1 MGYQEAYDKLKKYGQ
16 LHVLQYYEELSDA
29 QKEALLAQIMDTD
42 LSVLEQCRH
51 KEELNPRG
59 EITPIEVMKLSRI
72 EERREEFVRTG
83 LDAIRAGRVGAV
95 MLAGGMG
102 TRLELR
108 CPDPSAN
115 PYLALAVC
123 LRAGLDGIRNKI
135 LPPESVDRD
144 VFGMSVQE
152 RCEKGIAEMP
162 GTLIEAVHWME
173 TDDIIKDVLG
183 SHVLEKYIA
192 AKKEEWNRYRC
203 QVTDWE
209 INEYLNTY

>member
-16 LHVLQYYEELSDA
+16 LHVLQYYEELSDV

-102 TRLELR
+102 TRLGADVPKGTYNIERGLYFPAAGGESAGCGTPGR
-108 CPDPSAN
+108 GMDP
-115 PYLALAVC
+115 ALC
-123 LRAGLDGIRNKI
+123 
-135 LPPESVDRD
+135 
-144 VFGMSVQE
+144 
-152 RCEKGIAEMP
+152 
-162 GTLIEAVHWME
+162 
-173 TDDIIKDVLG
+173 DD
-183 SHVLEKYIA
+183 
-192 AKKEEWNRYRC
+192 
-203 QVTDWE
+203 Q
-209 INEYLNTY
+209 

>member
-102 TRLELR
+102 TRR
-108 CPDPSAN
+108 
-115 PYLALAVC
+115 
-123 LRAGLDGIRNKI
+123 
-135 LPPESVDRD
+135 VD
-144 VFGMSVQE
+144 E
-152 RCEKGIAEMP
+152 RCLYCPAAGGESAGCGTP
-162 GTLIEAVHWME
+162 GRGVDPALC
-173 TDDIIKDVLG
+173 DD
-183 SHVLEKYIA
+183 
-192 AKKEEWNRYRC
+192 
-203 QVTDWE
+203 Q
-209 INEYLNTY
+209 